1 MVPKNRR
8 QTALYS
14 YIDHYNCRPPPF
26 FLILVSIIEIAVF
39 VYYCVYMEEF
49 SATGPVPFN
58 SRLIYNPRRRH
69 EAWRYMSY
77 AFIHAGFYHVFF
89 NVIVQLA
96 LGIPL
101 ELIHKGWRVA
111 IVYLAGIISGSLAA
125 SISDP
130 TSYLAGASGG
140 VYALISAHL
149 ANVVINWKEMEFA
162 AVRLF
167 GLIVFAMTDVG
178 VAVYERYGGK
188 KNRTSYAAHI
198 AGAIAG
204 LLVGIVTLRNLKKSR
219 WETVLGYIAVTT
231 YVILILG
238 IVLFNILNPDYFLPI
253 ETSNYDQF

>member
-1 MVPKNRR
+1 M
-8 QTALYS
+8 YS
-14 YIDHYNCRPPPF
+14 YIDHYNCRPPPL
-26 FLILVSIIEIAVF
+26 FLILISIVEIAVF
-39 VYYCVYMEEF
+39 VYYCLYMEEF
-49 SATGPVPFN
+49 SATGPIPFN
-58 SRLIYNPRRRH
+58 SRLIYNPRRRQ
-69 EAWRYMSY
+69 EIWRYFTY
-77 AFIHAGFYHVFF
+77 ALIHAGFYHVLF
-89 NVIVQLA
+89 NVVVQLA

-111 IVYLAGIISGSLAA
+111 IVYISGIVSGSLAA

-162 AVRLF
+162 VFRLL
-167 GLIVFAMTDVG
+167 GLIIFALTDVG

-204 LLVGIVTLRNLKKSR
+204 LMVGIVTLRNLKKSR
-219 WETVLGYIAVTT
+219 WEIILGYIAVGT
-231 YVILILG
+231 YIAVLTV
-238 IVLFNILNPDYFLPI
+238 IVLFNIFNPNYFLPT
-253 ETSNYDQF
+253 EDSDYDQMK

>member
-1 MVPKNRR
+1 
-8 QTALYS
+8 
-14 YIDHYNCRPPPF
+14 
-26 FLILVSIIEIAVF
+26 
-39 VYYCVYMEEF
+39 MEEF

-58 SRLIYNPRRRH
+58 SRLIYNPKRRH
-69 EAWRYMSY
+69 EVWRYVTY
-77 AFIHAGFYHVFF
+77 ALIHAGFYHVLF

-111 IVYLAGIISGSLAA
+111 IVYLSGVVSGSLVA

-130 TSYLAGASGG
+130 QSYLAGASGG

-162 AVRLF
+162 AFRLF
-167 GLIVFAMTDVG
+167 GLIVFALTDVG

-198 AGAIAG
+198 AGAAAG
-204 LLVGIVTLRNLKKSR
+204 LLIGIVTLRNLKKSR
-219 WETVLGYIAVTT
+219 WEIILGYVAIGT
-231 YVILILG
+231 YVVLLAAII
-238 IVLFNILNPDYFLPI
+238 LFNIIHTDYFLPT
-253 ETSNYDQF
+253 EYDTYDQI